1 MATQSA
7 LTMAP
12 PFSLP
17 NQKGKVSAL
26 QDYLKQGPVLLA
38 FHRGTWCPNC
48 RRKFGE
54 LAQHSRDYV
63 GRGIQVITVVA
74 QSSDVVRRYVEEQG
88 LPFNILIDESR
99 DVLKAYGVWHRLG
112 LDAWNIA
119 RPALFLIDQ
128 TGRIHYSFV
137 SDRQDEFPT
146 HETIVAAIAKL
157 GR

>member
-12 PFSLP
+12 LFSLP

-54 LAQHSRDYV
+54 LAQHSPDYV
-63 GRGIQVITVVA
+63 ARGIQVVTVVA
-74 QSSDVVRRYVEEQG
+74 QSSDVVKRYVEDQG

-128 TGRIHYSFV
+128 EGKIHYSFV
-137 SDRQDEFPT
+137 SDRQDEFPAY
-146 HETIVAAIAKL
+146 ETIVAEIAKL
-157 GR
+157 QR